1 MKNPDK
7 SDDKITDNYGEK
19 WVLNKRDSEQM
30 KVKDK
35 TFKCE
40 FRLLLGGSS
49 RNAKPTTYFALI
61 SNPFRPSYASYFE
74 IRQKTLIKI

>member
-1 MKNPDK
+1 MSIKQERLK
-7 SDDKITDNYGEK
+7 
-19 WVLNKRDSEQM
+19 QM